1 MPDQYDSYTS
11 DMLANPENVNISEK
25 HINDVDMLANPDQI
39 TNVEISAN
47 QKYVTFDYI
56 VKNEAKTKTL
66 DQETLM
72 FMFELQDDK
81 EQDPHHYVPKKKR
94 EK

>member
-11 DMLANPENVNISEK
+11 
-25 HINDVDMLANPDQI
+25 DMLANPDQI

-66 DQETLM
+66 DQKTLM

-81 EQDPHHYVPKKKR
+81 AQDPYHYVPKKKR
-94 EK
+94 NK